1 MNPAEK
7 TQDLRTRLLVLQIQE
22 AAQVDDSVFWPRS
35 VIIPALERLIAKYE
49 RLDKQSPQAIMKSP
63 RESI

>member
-1 MNPAEK
+1 MHGINPAEK
-7 TQDLRTRLLVLQIQE
+7 IQDFKTRLLILQIQE

-49 RLDKQSPQAIMKSP
+49 QLDKA
-63 RESI
+63 RR